1 MGSTCRAAI
10 VAAALLVVLI
20 GFQIGLALGAPWRK
34 LAWGG
39 RHRIL
44 PAPLRMGSG
53 LSIVIYALIAL
64 ILLSRADVVQVF
76 GATAATVLTWIV
88 TGYLVIGIGLNLAS
102 RSRAERAVMTPVAAV
117 LAGLSLVVAV
127 G

>member
-1 MGSTCRAAI
+1 MGSTAAI

-20 GFQIGLALGAPWRK
+20 GFQIGLALGAPWGK

-88 TGYLVIGIGLNLAS
+88 TGYLVIGIGLNMAS

-117 LAGLSLVVAV
+117 LAGLSLMVAL

>member
-1 MGSTCRAAI
+1 MGSTAAI

-20 GFQIGLALGAPWRK
+20 GFQIGLALGAPWGK

>member
-1 MGSTCRAAI
+1 MGSTAAI

-20 GFQIGLALGAPWRK
+20 GFQIGLALGAPWGK

-88 TGYLVIGIGLNLAS
+88 TGYLVIGIGLNMAS